1 MSDST
6 MGTIKQTL
14 VRYSTFVILLALV
27 LLFSLVSA
35 RFLRVGNLLNIL
47 DQSALLAVV
56 AIGVTITI
64 VSGGI
69 DLSVGSVVAL
79 VGAVSAGVIVRSGL
93 PVPVGLLAGMALGL
107 AIGAFNGVMIVYG
120 RLQPF
125 VATLAMMAIGR
136 GLTLLYTQGRPISG
150 MGEGYTILGGSVG
163 PVPVSVLIL
172 AAVLVLITVMF
183 RSTPFGAYVY
193 AVGGNEETTRLAG
206 VNVNRVKVGAYA
218 LSGMLAAVG
227 GILLTARLWSAQ
239 PQAAVG
245 LELQAIAAT
254 VLGGAS
260 LMGGVGTAAG
270 TVGGALIMGVLAN
283 GLNLAGVQSYLQQV
297 ITGAI
302 FIMAV
307 LLDMW
312 TKRSVR

>member
-1 MSDST
+1 MS
-6 MGTIKQTL
+6 GIKKIF
-14 VRYSTFVILLALV
+14 VRHSTFVILLALV
-27 LLFSLVSA
+27 LLFSLVSS
-35 RFLRVGNLLNIL
+35 RFLRVSNLLNIL

-56 AIGVTITI
+56 AIGVTVTI
-64 VSGGI
+64 IAGGI

-79 VGAVSAGVIVRSGL
+79 VGAVSAGVIVRSGV
-93 PVPVGLLAGMALGL
+93 PVPVGLLVGMAVGG
-107 AIGAFNGVMIVYG
+107 AIGAFNGVMVVYG
-120 RLQPF
+120 RLQPS

-150 MGEGYTILGGSVG
+150 MGEGYTVLGGSIG
-163 PVPVSVLIL
+163 PIPISVLIL
-172 AAVLVLITVMF
+172 GAVLTVITIVF
-183 RSTPFGAYVY
+183 RNTPFGAYVY
-193 AVGGNEETTRLAG
+193 AVGGSEETTRLAG
-206 VNVNRVKVGAYA
+206 VNVRRVKVGAYA
-218 LSGMLAAVG
+218 LSGLLAAVG
-227 GILLTARLWSAQ
+227 GVLLTARLWSAQ
-239 PQAAVG
+239 PQATVG

-312 TKRSVR
+312 TKRTTE

>member
-1 MSDST
+1 MS
-6 MGTIKQTL
+6 GIKKIF
-14 VRYSTFVILLALV
+14 VRHSTFVILLALV
-27 LLFSLVSA
+27 LLFSLVSS
-35 RFLRVGNLLNIL
+35 RFLRVSNLLNIL

-56 AIGVTITI
+56 AIGVTVTI
-64 VSGGI
+64 IAGGI

-79 VGAVSAGVIVRSGL
+79 VGSVSAGVIVRSGV
-93 PVPVGLLAGMALGL
+93 PVPVGLLVGMAVGG
-107 AIGAFNGVMIVYG
+107 AIGAFNGVMVVYG

-150 MGEGYTILGGSVG
+150 MGEGYTVLGGSIG
-163 PVPVSVLIL
+163 PIPISVLIL
-172 AAVLVLITVMF
+172 GAVLTVITIVF
-183 RSTPFGAYVY
+183 RNTPFGAYVY
-193 AVGGNEETTRLAG
+193 AVGGSEETTRLAG
-206 VNVNRVKVGAYA
+206 VNVRRVKVGAYA
-218 LSGMLAAVG
+218 LSGLLAAVG
-227 GILLTARLWSAQ
+227 GVLLTARLWSAQ

-312 TKRSVR
+312 TKRTTE